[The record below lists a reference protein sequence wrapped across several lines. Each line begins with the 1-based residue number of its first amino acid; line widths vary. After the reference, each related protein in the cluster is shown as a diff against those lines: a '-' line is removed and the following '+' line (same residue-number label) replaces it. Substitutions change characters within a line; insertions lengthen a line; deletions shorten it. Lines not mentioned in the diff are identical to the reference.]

1 MARTIT
7 TTSNIDYDT
16 WSKLAMTR
24 SNIAKL
30 RKRAIALECEG
41 NYEVATKFMS
51 LADCAEAVCDREQLR
66 LAITR

>member
-7 TTSNIDYDT
+7 NNIDYDT
-16 WSKLAMTR
+16 WSKISLTR
-24 SNIAKL
+24 HNIAYL
-30 RKRAIALECEG
+30 RKRAIALEGEG
-41 NYEVATKFMS
+41 NEALATKFMS

>member
-1 MARTIT
+1 MARTT
-7 TTSNIDYDT
+7 TITSNIDHDT
-16 WSKLAMTR
+16 WSKISLTR
-24 SNIAKL
+24 HNIAHL

-41 NYEVATKFMS
+41 NFEVATKFMS